1 MKKGQLS
8 INTVIIAIIAITVL
22 VGMVLFFTTKFGSAS
37 ADIDELSQTG
47 TADATK
53 CQLAC
58 NLAKSGICASW
69 NDLAE
74 ECDITCETDKCKP
87 ESEPTN

>member
-8 INTVIIAIIAITVL
+8 INTVIIAVIAITVL
-22 VGMVLFFTTKFGSAS
+22 VGIVLFFTTKFGGAS
-37 ADIDELSQTG
+37 SDIDELSQTG
-47 TADATK
+47 TADVTK

-69 NDLAE
+69 DDISE
-74 ECDITCETDKCKP
+74 ECDITCENDCPAP
-87 ESEPTN
+87 EPEF